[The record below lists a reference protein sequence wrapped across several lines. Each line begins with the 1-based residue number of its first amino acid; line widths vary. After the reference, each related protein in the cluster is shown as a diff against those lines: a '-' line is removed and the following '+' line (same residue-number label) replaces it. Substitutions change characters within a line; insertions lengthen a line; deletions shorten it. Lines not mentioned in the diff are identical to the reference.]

1 MAGTRPGE
9 ASDEDT
15 SSLGSDAV
23 MFRAPLLPCPAAS
36 PAGQRN
42 RRTNMATH
50 KVGGEVDALCTRCKL
65 TLAHTILA
73 MVGTK
78 IARVRCNTCGGDH
91 AYRAAPGA
99 TDRPSSSTTRTPR
112 ASSSSSSASAKA
124 EKVIISFEEQLAGK
138 DVANAPRYS
147 PKDTYKVDQVIQHP
161 TFGTGYVSAVRG
173 DKVDITFRTDT
184 KTLVHGRGGGPVE
197 KPVFNPPNRQVTGPA
212 DKPLPVSDSAEPAP
226 ADGAEPPPA
235 SGD

>member
-1 MAGTRPGE
+1 
-9 ASDEDT
+9 
-15 SSLGSDAV
+15 
-23 MFRAPLLPCPAAS
+23 
-36 PAGQRN
+36 
-42 RRTNMATH
+42 MATH

-65 TLAHTILA
+65 SLAHTILA

-91 AYRAAPGA
+91 AYRGAPGA
-99 TDRPSSSTTRTPR
+99 TDRPSSSTTRTKR
-112 ASSSSSSASAKA
+112 ASSGGSGVSRA
-124 EKVIISFEEQLAGK
+124 EKIIISFEEQLASK

-147 PKDTYKVDQVIQHP
+147 PKDTYKVEQVIQHP
-161 TFGTGYVSAVRG
+161 TFGTGFVSAVRG

-197 KPVFNPPNRQVTGPA
+197 KPAFNPPSRQATGPA
-212 DKPLPVSDSAEPAP
+212 DKPQPASDSAEPAT

-235 SGD
+235 SED